1 MLIFV
6 HTNFNNME
14 QKLMIACISE
24 SNDMGC
30 RNYSCHTTYI
40 PASELVEGSSWIAY
54 ECDGQVNMDDPNDT
68 VHIEWPFTVDK
79 LTDDIL
85 EFTLKDKKYTL
96 NRHWQVVG
104 TGTFGIPN
112 PMIHASMRL
121 LFFFATEDGEAKD
134 LSRLQ
139 KIKKE
144 MLRNADEGDTWKN
157 IPLAKEAMHIIKD
170 KMNSIDV
177 QTAKDFFKAM
187 FDAHA
192 IDDTNT
198 PRLYLSF
205 LDYYHWLWQSTY
217 YDDNRTYHLL
227 HAVDPDISGEEFLE
241 NYSGYR
247 SLKYDPIQNTPEW
260 EEIIY
265 EVEKELDEQF
275 RDVDRF
281 MGFCHQYWSAKRAA
295 LARRGIEWRSP
306 QAMNPRV
313 RFD

>member
-104 TGTFGIPN
+104 TGSFGIPN

-157 IPLAKEAMHIIKD
+157 IPLAKDAMHIIKD
-170 KMNSIDV
+170 KMNGIDI
-177 QTAKDFFKAM
+177 QTAKDFFKDM

-241 NYSGYR
+241 RYSSYR

-275 RDVDRF
+275 RGVDRF

-295 LARRGIEWRSP
+295 LAKRGIEWRSP

>member
-1 MLIFV
+1 
-6 HTNFNNME
+6 
-14 QKLMIACISE
+14 MIACISE

-104 TGTFGIPN
+104 TGSFGIPN

-157 IPLAKEAMHIIKD
+157 IPLAKDAMHIIKD
-170 KMNSIDV
+170 KMNGIDI
-177 QTAKDFFKAM
+177 QTAKDFFKDM

-205 LDYYHWLWQSTY
+205 LDYYHWLWQSTS

-241 NYSGYR
+241 RYSSYR

-295 LARRGIEWRSP
+295 LAKRGIEWRSP

>member
-1 MLIFV
+1 MPIKPI
-6 HTNFNNME
+6 TINIME
-14 QKLMIACISE
+14 QKLMIASISE
-24 SNDMGC
+24 TCDMGC
-30 RNYSCHTTYI
+30 RNYSCQTAYV
-40 PASELVEGSSWIAY
+40 PASKLEEGSTWIAF
-54 ECDGQVNMDDPNDT
+54 ECDGQVNMNDPGDT

-79 LTDDIL
+79 LTDDVL
-85 EFTLKDKKYTL
+85 EFTLRDKKYTL

-112 PMIHASMRL
+112 PMISESVRL
-121 LFFFATEDGEAKD
+121 LFFFATDEGNASDC
-134 LSRLQ
+134 SRLK
-139 KIKKE
+139 KIQKE
-144 MLRNADEGDTWKN
+144 MLRNADEGHLWKN

-170 KMNSIDV
+170 KMEGIDI

-192 IDDTNT
+192 LDDTNT

-205 LDYYHWLWQSTY
+205 LDYYHWLWRSTY

-227 HAVDPDISGEEFLE
+227 HAVDPDISEEEFLE
-241 NYSGYR
+241 RYMDYR
-247 SLKYDPIQNTPEW
+247 SLKYDPVQNRPEW

-275 RDVDRF
+275 RGVDRF

-295 LARRGIEWRSP
+295 LAKRGIEWRSP
-306 QAMNPRV
+306 QQMNPRV

>member
-1 MLIFV
+1 
-6 HTNFNNME
+6 
-14 QKLMIACISE
+14 MIACISE

-104 TGTFGIPN
+104 TGSFGIPN

-157 IPLAKEAMHIIKD
+157 IPLAKDAMHIIKD
-170 KMNSIDV
+170 KMNGIDI
-177 QTAKDFFKAM
+177 QTAKDFFKDM

-205 LDYYHWLWQSTY
+205 LDYYHWLWQSTS

-241 NYSGYR
+241 RYSSYR

>member
-104 TGTFGIPN
+104 TGSFGIPN

-157 IPLAKEAMHIIKD
+157 IPLAKDAMHIIKD
-170 KMNSIDV
+170 KMNGIDI
-177 QTAKDFFKAM
+177 QTAKDFFKDM

-241 NYSGYR
+241 RYSSYR